1 MVLFWHGEAI
11 LASTPRWE
19 LPVRIDRAAVA
30 ENRRRKTKR
39 KLIESALGVVA
50 VKGFDGQIVDDVV
63 RNAGVS
69 RATYYNYF
77 KTSAELALAIAE
89 ELTNELIALVIFSS
103 DKNSQPLDRL
113 ATGTRTFMSVV
124 RRYPRAAAFL
134 SRTAYHA
141 VRPGSYAFAVIER
154 DVGGSMHDG
163 TLTKRRLELAM
174 DLVVGPIISAMGRMA
189 NSKIAQSDIDD
200 IVYGMLLALG
210 AKPARAKRA
219 IAIRLAHP
227 RAAAGSLLERTT
239 ALDRISLVG
248 DVTA

>member
-1 MVLFWHGEAI
+1 MSVI
-11 LASTPRWE
+11 
-19 LPVRIDRAAVA
+19 
-30 ENRRRKTKR
+30 
-39 KLIESALGVVA
+39 A

-77 KTSAELALAIAE
+77 KTSTELVLAIAE
-89 ELTNELIALVIFSS
+89 ELINELIALVIFSS
-103 DKNSQPLDRL
+103 DKNALPFDRL

-134 SRTAYHA
+134 SRTAYHS
-141 VRPGSYAFAVIER
+141 VRPGSFAYAVLER
-154 DVGGSMHDG
+154 DVGGGMEDG
-163 TLTKRRLELAM
+163 TLTKRRLALGM
-174 DLVVGPIISAMGRMA
+174 DLVVGPIISTMGRMA
-189 NSKIAQSDIDD
+189 SEAVPQGEIDD

-210 AKPARAKRA
+210 AQPARAREA

-227 RAAAGSLLERTT
+227 RAAKGSLLEQTE
-239 ALDRISLVG
+239 AFDRMSLAG